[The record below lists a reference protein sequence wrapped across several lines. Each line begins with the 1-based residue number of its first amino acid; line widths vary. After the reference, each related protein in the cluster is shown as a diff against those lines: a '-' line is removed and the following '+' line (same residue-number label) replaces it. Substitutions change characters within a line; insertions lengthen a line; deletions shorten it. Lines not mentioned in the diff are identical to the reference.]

1 MHSSSDVED
10 PYLTPDGVKR
20 GILLARRNIEEIL
33 LYAVTQLA
41 MWVSKADFDGAT
53 TLAGETEMDDST
65 DGHGHPSRLGV
76 EASSREREK
85 EKERRQGGGRS
96 GNSGGGSGS
105 GSGGMTLAERLRRGM
120 TSEVSAD
127 LQALLSKARA
137 AFADSE
143 KTTVDGEKVVKGST
157 DLLSVLLAF
166 LGERV
171 GGSLS

>member
-1 MHSSSDVED
+1 MHASSDIDV
-10 PYLTPDGVKR
+10 PYVTPGGVKR

-41 MWVSKADFDGAT
+41 MWVSKADFDVAT
-53 TLAGETEMDDST
+53 TLAGESEMEDSA
-65 DGHGHPSRLGV
+65 DAHGHPSRLGI

-96 GNSGGGSGS
+96 GNSGGGSGT

-127 LQALLSKARA
+127 LQALLNKARA
-137 AFADSE
+137 TFVDSE
-143 KTTVDGEKVVKGST
+143 KTSVGGEKVVKDSA
-157 DLLSVLLAF
+157 DLLGVLLAF